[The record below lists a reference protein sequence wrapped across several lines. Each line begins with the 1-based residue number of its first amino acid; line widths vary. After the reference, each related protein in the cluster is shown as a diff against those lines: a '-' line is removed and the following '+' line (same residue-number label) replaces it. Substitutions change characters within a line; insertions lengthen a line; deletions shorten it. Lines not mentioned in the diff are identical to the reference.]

1 MKGKKRLQLVNERG
15 ALTGLGFW
23 VCIFVPI
30 LLWSIIIWAGM
41 TKIGQFQTQEVCV
54 GQEIRISTDS
64 SIMDSL
70 KFPAQLSILDK
81 TDNYI
86 SFVAREAGTYHIG
99 IDMYPRYY
107 IKAKEGTYDSCIILQ
122 NYSYFWVT
130 VISLGYI
137 AICFLGMIISIF
149 FMSWITGKKHPKQ
162 E

>member
-1 MKGKKRLQLVNERG
+1 
-15 ALTGLGFW
+15 
-23 VCIFVPI
+23 
-30 LLWSIIIWAGM
+30 M

-86 SFVAREAGTYHIG
+86 SFVAKEAGYYHID
-99 IDMYPRYY
+99 IDISPRYY
-107 IKAKEGTYDSCIILQ
+107 IEAKEGTYDSCIILQ
-122 NYSYFWVT
+122 NYSYFWTT
-130 VISLGYI
+130 VIRLGCI
-137 AICFLGMIISIF
+137 AICFLGVFISIF
-149 FMSWITGKKHPKQ
+149 FMSWITSKKHPKP